1 MNHSAFYN
9 PVWHTPVLPPI
20 PQAVLDC
27 HKPSLSLAD
36 RANRDWQFL
45 FEEIADIPSPFSKKQ
60 DYDFQNIPSEKW
72 QPVTVPGELVM
83 QGFDI
88 ENNKEYYYRRTV
100 TIPNAFKNG
109 RIYIRFEGVYCNARV
124 WVNGKFVRFHI
135 GGFTPWDCDIT
146 DYIGQN
152 KFELVVGIADIEGKT
167 SGIWNPENEYLSDA
181 SWASYYAHHN
191 IGGIL
196 RGVSLF
202 ALPKNRIIRTYL
214 ETQLTDNYRS
224 ANLHARLQIDAAE
237 TDLQLKAE
245 LQKDGKTVCSALY
258 DLSSAQKS
266 SLQTEPLHMTLAPDA
281 TCRKVY
287 ENDLHFQKRY
297 LQPALYKASGD
308 LYEMHLDLKI
318 NEPQLWDAEHPNLYD
333 LQISLLQ
340 NGRTLQTN
348 RHKVGLRQIEYGGMH
363 GTEKNK
369 IYINGKEIKLRGV
382 CRHDVSAQFGRSV
395 DDRELEKEL
404 LLYKQNNINFIRT
417 SHYPAPERLLALCDQ
432 IGIYVEQENSACFKG
447 ANNFKIY
454 CPPEDFINTFAEM
467 TEFSRNHACVIIWSL
482 ANESGFEQSA
492 AFRREFEYIKAQ
504 DTTRPVIFSYPHTV
518 KATPLPYDIRS
529 HHYKKVTSNLGRKDM
544 PMLHDEF
551 AHVPCYNT
559 KELLFDNSSRVF
571 WGQSVKK
578 GWDNIFETDG
588 ALGCAL
594 WAAVDDVF
602 FIPDGTKERHQNHAS
617 GRAAGYGEWGAVL
630 DAFHREKPEAFLT
643 KKAFTPILLD
653 EEKSSIQ
660 NGLSLYVHNRF
671 DHTNLNEVH
680 LICKDET
687 GNKLFDGHIPASIA
701 PHQKGII
708 RLAHVLCNTNA
719 VKLSFYHQNILT
731 DTYILSKKRPAAR
744 PDTDCVSV
752 FRIFADKNHGTIIL
766 TDDIPRRKVTGPF
779 LYENGKKICCHQT
792 VRKTAHGYCV
802 WLRPKRQPYFC
813 AVQLKNENGKL
824 QCSVKLTQNPQN
836 TLSVGFE
843 VQGLA
848 DFVQWQRRDIYNTH
862 PRDHIGRTK
871 GTAYFNTEPANVYD
885 KKSNAAWKDD
895 VHNFFLGSTNE
906 TGVPAG
912 SNDFRTRRNNI
923 RSYRVG
929 LSDGTLLYLR
939 AKSPEIWAYTCRYEN
954 VPNTLLLVGAGQ
966 FYPGIQWGNAFGSP
980 AILQQFSFE
989 MQLAKQNLTAKAEND

>member
-45 FEEIADIPSPFSKKQ
+45 FEEIADIPSPFSEKQ

-88 ENNKEYYYRRTV
+88 ENNREYYYRRTV
-100 TIPNAFKNG
+100 MVPSDFPKG
-109 RIYIRFEGVYCNARV
+109 RLYIRLEGVYCNARV

-146 DYIGQN
+146 DYIDQN
-152 KFELVVGIADIEGKT
+152 KFELVVGVADIEGKT
-167 SGIWNPENEYLSDA
+167 PGIWNPQNEYLSDA

-196 RGVSLF
+196 RGITLF
-202 ALPKNRIIRTYL
+202 VLPESRILRTYL
-214 ETQLTDNYRS
+214 NTELTDDYRR
-224 ANLHARLQIDAAE
+224 AKLHANLQIDAARA
-237 TDLQLKAE
+237 DLQLE
-245 LQKDGKTVCSALY
+245 VQLQKDGKTVCSATY
-258 DLSSAQKS
+258 EPANMQSG
-266 SLQTEPLHMTLAPDA
+266 SLQTEPRHMTISANTVRRNVL
-281 TCRKVY
+281 
-287 ENDLHFQKRY
+287 ENDRHFQKRY
-297 LQPALYKASGD
+297 MPPAVYSPAGKI
-308 LYEMHLDLKI
+308 YEAAFCLEIDG
-318 NEPQLWDAEHPNLYD
+318 PQLWDAEHPDLYE
-333 LQISLLQ
+333 LKISLLE
-340 NGRTLQTN
+340 NERILQTN
-348 RHKVGLRQIEYGGMH
+348 VHLVGLRQIEYGGMH

-404 LLYKQNNINFIRT
+404 HIYKRNNINFIRT

-454 CPPEDFINTFAEM
+454 CPPENFINTFAEM

-482 ANESGFEQSA
+482 ANESGFEQTA

-518 KATPLPYDIRS
+518 KTTPLPYDIRS

-559 KELLFDNSSRVF
+559 KELQFDNSSRLF
-571 WGQSVKK
+571 WGHSVKK

-617 GRAAGYGEWGAVL
+617 GPAAGYGEWGAVL

-660 NGLSLYVHNRF
+660 DGLSLYVHNRF
-671 DHTNLNEVH
+671 DHTNLNEVR
-680 LICKDET
+680 LICQDEAE
-687 GNKLFDGHIPASIA
+687 NMLFDGYIPADIA
-701 PHQKGII
+701 PHQKGLI
-708 RLAHVLCNTNA
+708 RLANVLCEGSA
-719 VKLSFYHQNILT
+719 VKLSFYHQNLLT
-731 DTYILSKKRPAAR
+731 DTYILNKKQPSAPPPAQSAQLCR
-744 PDTDCVSV
+744 VLADHKNGVLIWTDSD
-752 FRIFADKNHGTIIL
+752 RS
-766 TDDIPRRKVTGPF
+766 RKITGPY
-779 LYENGKKICCHQT
+779 LYKNGKRVDTVQT
-792 VRKTAHGYCV
+792 VRKTAHGYSV
-802 WLRPKRQPYFC
+802 HIRAKKQPGIFC
-813 AVQLKNENGKL
+813 AVHCKTESYKMVCAVQM
-824 QCSVKLTQNPQN
+824 TQNLLN
-836 TLSVGFE
+836 TFSVGF
-843 VQGLA
+843 VLQGRA
-848 DFVQWQRRDIYNTH
+848 DFVQWQRHDLYNTY
-862 PRDHIGRTK
+862 PKTHIGRTD
-871 GTAYFNTEPANVYD
+871 GIAHL
-885 KKSNAAWKDD
+885 NAAENAYGQKTNAFWKDD
-895 VHNFFLGSTNE
+895 VHNFFLQKENKE
-906 TGVPAG
+906 DVLAG
-912 SNDFRTRRNNI
+912 SNDFRTRRNDINT
-923 RSYRVG
+923 YTAA
-929 LSDGTLLYLR
+929 LCDGTKAEIH
-939 AKSPEIWAYTCRYEN
+939 AKNRNIWAYACCWKNKPDTQ
-954 VPNTLLLVGAGQ
+954 LLIGSGQ
-966 FYPGIQWGNAFGSP
+966 FYPDLQWGNAFGRP

>member
-45 FEEIADIPSPFSKKQ
+45 FEEIADIPSPFCKEQ

-88 ENNKEYYYRRTV
+88 ENNREYYYRKTV
-100 TIPNAFKNG
+100 TVPSDFPKG
-109 RIYIRFEGVYCNARV
+109 RLYIRLEGVYCNARV

-146 DYIGQN
+146 DYIDQN

-196 RGVSLF
+196 RGITLF
-202 ALPKNRIIRTYL
+202 VLPESRILRTYL
-214 ETQLTDNYRS
+214 NTELTDNYRR
-224 ANLHARLQIDAAE
+224 AKLHANLQIDAARA
-237 TDLQLKAE
+237 DLQLE
-245 LQKDGKTVCSALY
+245 VQLQKDGKTVCSATY
-258 DLSSAQKS
+258 EPANMQSS
-266 SLQTEPLHMTLAPDA
+266 SLQTEPRHMTISANTVRRNVL
-281 TCRKVY
+281 
-287 ENDLHFQKRY
+287 ENDRHFQKRY
-297 LQPALYKASGD
+297 MPPAVYSPAGKI
-308 LYEMHLDLKI
+308 YEAAFCLEID
-318 NEPQLWDAEHPNLYD
+318 EPQLWDAEHPDLYE
-333 LQISLLQ
+333 LKISLLE
-340 NGRTLQTN
+340 NGRILQTN
-348 RHKVGLRQIEYGGMH
+348 VHLVGLRQIEYGGMH

-395 DDRELEKEL
+395 DDRKLEKEL

-467 TEFSRNHACVIIWSL
+467 TEFGRNHACVIIWSL
-482 ANESGFEQSA
+482 ANESGFEQTA

-518 KATPLPYDIRS
+518 KTTPLPYDIRS

-559 KELLFDNSSRVF
+559 KELNFDNSSRVF
-571 WGQSVKK
+571 WGHSVKK
-578 GWDNIFETDG
+578 GWDNIFDTDG

-602 FIPDGTKERHQNHAS
+602 FIPHGISERHQNHGS
-617 GRAAGYGEWGAVL
+617 GTAAGYGEWGAVL

-643 KKAFTPILLD
+643 KKAFTPILLLA
-653 EEKSSIQ
+653 EKCNVE
-660 NGLSLYVHNRF
+660 NGLTLFVHNRF
-671 DHTNLNEVH
+671 DHTNLNEVR
-680 LICKDET
+680 LICQDEAE
-687 GNKLFDGHIPASIA
+687 NVLFDGHIPASIA

-802 WLRPKRQPYFC
+802 WLRSKRQPYFC

-848 DFVQWQRRDIYNTH
+848 DFVQWERRDIYNTY

-871 GTAYFNTEPANVYD
+871 GTAYFNTEPANVYG

-895 VHNFFLGSTNE
+895 VHNFFLGSANE

-929 LSDGTLLYLR
+929 LSDGTLLHLR